1 MLLLALTMVYFMF
14 GSIKYFKFSK
24 TFIASNCMYLD
35 KMASRNNQDERR
47 NYCCLNMFI
56 LDFWLNPA
64 ENTVWYINM
73 NWSYSIRGSRNL
85 ITTSISLVPCLF
97 PHAKTIESLTPS
109 NAYYRSEFQGACR
122 QRSIAY
128 FIDKN
133 FWKWWILWLNMWP
146 QRAST
151 SSGIVLEIMMTILP
165 W

>member
-24 TFIASNCMYLD
+24 TCIASNCMYLD

-47 NYCCLNMFI
+47 NYCWLNMFI

-73 NWSYSIRGSRNL
+73 KWK
-85 ITTSISLVPCLF
+85 LF
-97 PHAKTIESLTPS
+97 NKRFKKSDNYIDLSCTMFVSSCKTIESLTPS

-133 FWKWWILWLNMWP
+133 CWKWWILWLNMWP

>member
-73 NWSYSIRGSRNL
+73 KWELFNKRFKKSDNYIDLSCTMFVSSCKNNW
-85 ITTSISLVPCLF
+85 
-97 PHAKTIESLTPS
+97 
-109 NAYYRSEFQGACR
+109 EFNPEQC
-122 QRSIAY
+122 
-128 FIDKN
+128 
-133 FWKWWILWLNMWP
+133 
-146 QRAST
+146 
-151 SSGIVLEIMMTILP
+151 ILP
-165 W
+165 KWISRSMPAALNCIFYWQKLLKMMNSLAKYVAPKGIHI